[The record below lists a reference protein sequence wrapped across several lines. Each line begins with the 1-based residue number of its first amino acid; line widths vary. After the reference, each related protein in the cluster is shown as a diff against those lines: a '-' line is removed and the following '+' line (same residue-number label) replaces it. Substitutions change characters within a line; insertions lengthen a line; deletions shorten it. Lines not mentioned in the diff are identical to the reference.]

1 MSNTIS
7 FDAYDEYLA
16 KKKGATRVDT
26 TRDYDLSTAGENIL
40 KGLIPGNTTSLV
52 KGIEKATGKDLS
64 GLRKAAAVADFVP
77 AKLDAGFLGA
87 AEGITDFL
95 AGGATQLVGQK
106 EAAKWIYEHSWS
118 RDLSGSDVVDA
129 EIGNESKGYQLASD
143 LISGVGNVGFQV
155 AIGTL
160 IGGALAAPV
169 ANGAISQAGARAIS
183 FAPLFASASGAGT
196 AENIAKTGELG
207 WRENVG
213 GLLKGGVE
221 VLTEVVSPTGKI
233 VDRAINGKSA
243 GSIFRYLSKHA
254 VAKNIIVDFAS
265 EAGEEMASYAGGWFI
280 ENKLKISDEAFSA
293 RDMVYQG
300 VLGGI
305 TGALFSAPS
314 DISLV
319 RAAKSAGADVYA
331 KGETAVR
338 DKINE
343 GLIEV
348 GALKERG
355 NNSDNVKLAEAALA
369 KLTTDENL
377 SQTTKEYYLGLA
389 EQMVLKQNLSDQY
402 NALAK
407 ELVAK
412 AKADPATAQSMAD
425 AFNALVNE
433 AGGEG
438 KYTAADFTN
447 ENSEAARIYVV
458 AQMANNWLSR
468 SYAQTAMDDILRR
481 KAPLYQG
488 TAEQKNAIRSMEDGS
503 TVAFRVGDN
512 AYAVVTKRAGTDTYS
527 VGFTTPGQVESGGD
541 MLMNHD
547 LTFAKVSNLLAKPRT
562 ERKIDI
568 GIVLQA
574 DKRAKDEAK
583 KTSAEAKTAESKPAE
598 DQKKTEEKPKTEA
611 KAKTAEKKETKAEEK
626 TEEKQK
632 TETKKTEKKATV
644 KEGSVTE
651 TVKKKDS
658 AKVKKVYAELAERGT
673 EYGGISQSDL
683 KRLKS
688 GGSKSAF
695 EQYVADTVDQIPSKV
710 FATGKVSL
718 FEFANGFARLRND
731 IEAGKRPSYIEV
743 LDEAFNPHS
752 DFSITP
758 EWYNEMFHPD
768 LVKSKPIELTA
779 EQFREEAQRHS
790 VSSNEGFDFVEI
802 NGNTY
807 DAATVLDRLEMVD
820 YFDGNPNPKF
830 RIGKTDGNLYIDSTT
845 ECYVVKKKAD
855 FEPNFSI
862 GTGDKTSYSPSTKE
876 TTKAEQTAKTES
888 KEKVK
893 PEDLS
898 TVEKRLTSAFGID
911 ASEFTKEEWT
921 KARECVPN
929 IDGLTRREQARV
941 LTLVRTA
948 QANGINEDYYK
959 GLARLSSVYGFG
971 VVFEDIDVAG
981 FYSRKNGMV
990 VINPKNLDETF
1001 GHEIKHTFDQVIKDG
1016 NAEFREDLSAKVKK
1030 IVGASVFE
1038 KARAQYKADYEK
1050 LRARDGS
1057 VAEMSDAELDAEA
1070 SANVVGKY
1078 LSNMTLLK
1086 KIAATDYKLGRGLL
1100 AAIRRMKD
1108 KWTSAKAFAKENNST
1123 TFAEYRKMT
1132 RIENLLMKELGYNKA
1147 VNAKNG
1153 RLIEFTDGNG
1163 TVSYNVKTYREKS
1176 VIEDGVRKSGR
1187 EILEARL
1194 KKQGY
1199 SDSDVAQFLN
1209 RLDAVAD
1216 EMERLAG
1223 RFPIL
1228 NKWNNVELTYKDNQ
1242 LIFSALVR
1250 NGEYEINFDFSTV
1263 CKHREAF
1270 TKVLNKIVEIGRG
1283 GELNLTPKKIAQI
1296 NAILKEEGFETACK
1310 MCFVEGKRNGIKNWA
1325 NTFVNGRDD
1334 KKGWNYYVRQVYG
1347 DDVEYADFGI
1357 GDLSDEEVLKISN
1370 MLEQDLAKVAEIEQ
1384 EIQARY
1390 DAAKNAPKPKPVKEN
1405 INEMM
1410 FKLIKS
1416 NKQYAFLLKPE
1427 NLYGSKGVTQLN
1439 RMFPEVYSI
1448 LNRSYGQ
1455 GAPKITLEATPYGNE
1470 FQELAKS
1477 KGAKALADE
1486 TFHLGGARL
1495 QSFSD
1500 YQMIRFL
1507 DYCQLIANGASIGA
1521 AMQCYTKEIDMVH
1534 LFGLTGMKINMSLV
1548 PTLDDS
1554 GRGDYA
1560 GLKKNEDGSWDYAIA
1575 TESIQPYDY
1584 VDDKGVTRH
1593 GAFWYQN
1600 QEGYKENCG
1609 TILIGVSKYQILKAM
1624 ADPNIRM
1631 IIPYHKSG
1639 LSGEMAELLG
1649 IATTDDKG
1657 NVINKFTDY
1666 EEKNLQHTRRA
1677 DGSAVSKDFDF
1688 YEAYI
1693 RLKGD
1698 AKRACF
1704 EYLQWCEEH
1713 GYMPKFY
1720 DATPKTEGFVYIKDA
1735 PPDYEYAFKSKD
1747 GKSRLAMNENY
1758 YKLIEDFSCYDG
1770 DGYAHQQRAVD
1781 LVLPD
1786 DWTEV
1791 VYRGLDEAQNVDNK
1805 LSEKIGSII
1814 DAVFEAKES
1823 ESNKEVWRRSTDL
1836 EAQKKKPGFT
1846 KPSDTSL
1853 SPAPVTPETDSRYL
1867 ELAKEPKKNDS
1878 ELRRLVKDAAEKAGF
1893 QSPML
1898 YHGTRGFGFTKVKT
1912 TGVEKGAE
1920 WSPFFMTDNLIT
1932 AMTYS
1937 ESDDVRQVV
1946 SGKNVPSKSLRDLRN
1961 EATSL
1966 LGLGENNVTTG
1977 FIGSRKEG
1985 ERYAKTLSSIMDE
1998 ETKQALLSGKQGAF
2012 AYDIFAGKDSKFV
2025 FVPFENG
2032 FTIEDYVNNGGNY
2045 EFYVN
2050 TNGFLVVDAKH
2061 NSWSDIPSEW
2071 GSKTRTIAENAKKAG
2086 YTGVIIKNV
2095 WDDGGHR
2102 THLYDEEL
2110 DIESTVYIAFD
2121 PKSQVKSADPV
2132 TYDDSGNIIP
2142 LSERFNP
2149 QNDDIRYS
2157 PAPSGSGRIVIQASQ
2172 SRPTGREKLTNLK
2185 GELSRSNF
2193 RAALESL
2200 QVIAVNAQQGVE
2212 NQLVRAGMTKREAAA
2227 FSQLARSGRSHA
2239 INAIC
2244 YKLADM
2250 TGKIRS
2256 EGLIPILEP
2265 FLATKGEVYP
2275 AVDKDGNTVQ
2285 STAKGGELAG
2295 KRYSEFSDYY
2305 AMLHAIDRAAVGKNP
2320 YSSMTV
2326 AQMKQ
2331 IVAEYEQKNPDFK
2344 AAAEKLSAFNSAML
2358 DIEVQAG
2365 IISQETADLWRK
2377 QYPHYVPMY
2386 TQDSN
2391 AVGGKPVRGARNME
2405 VRRDNAAATES
2416 DHRVSDPLRNYID
2429 QVQRRIRAAKLNI
2442 LLNEVYNSAD
2452 GVNSETVDGKTVWSV
2467 RYLEAGKDGK
2477 EHFVELTGFK
2487 TRKAAQLE
2495 YLKHQGNRINDRV
2508 IRGDVDAVEAKDL
2521 REREQA
2527 YLENPESEN
2536 DPAEMF
2542 RKFKRGK
2549 NTVNEVSFYKDG
2561 KRVTMAVTDRI
2572 YTGLSD
2578 LGGIHSSILDS
2589 WTVKAVKKVNDTFK
2603 KLVTNWN
2610 PFFAVKNIA
2619 RDLQDGTLQSRFGM
2633 GEFLNMYRKNAEM
2646 MATGKYNDM
2655 WEEFLANGGLES
2667 SLYSDEFGTFTKGGK
2682 SGLEQATGV
2691 VGQFQHIKN
2700 FNTLT
2705 EALPRFTEYCLTR
2718 KHGGSVQTAL
2728 LNAADVTVNFGR
2740 SGTLGRILNTTV
2752 SPFLNPAIQ
2761 GLDRVVRLFT
2771 EDGIKNNKA
2780 LASLL
2785 LKAVLLAIV
2794 PMALGN
2800 AMYGDDDEYKDMK
2813 DSVKEN
2819 NYLFKIGDTWLKLPR
2834 GRVVST
2840 IAGLYNRSAKQLT
2853 GQDTDWGDYGKN
2865 VLDQITPAQN
2875 VARHIFSPFMD
2886 VANNKTWYGTKI
2898 ESEALQNYAVNQR
2911 YDENTS
2917 RISVW
2922 IGQLTSHFGLSPK
2935 EVNYLIDQ
2943 YTGVVGD
2950 ILLPTTTPA
2959 GTKGVVS
2966 YNFTVDPNTSSNL
2979 SNRFYD
2985 LYNKTMYKAN
2995 DGDVEAYY
3003 LKKRL
3008 DETKSAASE
3017 LFKQIKT
3024 INASSELSNKEKVK
3038 QASAIRA
3045 TINQLY
3051 KTALDDRRLYEQNIK
3066 DALAIENSYAVE
3078 KITAQSAKRYGLD
3091 SNAVGKY
3098 ALTFGGDFAKQ
3109 FNTEAQAND
3118 YKADAS
3124 KKTVYAE
3131 ANRLTYGAEYAL
3143 REYNSNVYEKA
3154 QKLNELGI
3162 SYDEYYNYYMTARY
3176 YSGAD
3181 KKKKILAYLN
3191 ASDLS
3196 KSEIALMMYY
3206 SGYSAYADEAKKAIK
3221 ASSLSA
3227 ERKKELLAGF
3237 TD

>member
-1 MSNTIS
+1 MRYRTNEDIGS
-7 FDAYDEYLA
+7 
-16 KKKGATRVDT
+16 
-26 TRDYDLSTAGENIL
+26 STAKSTKKRYRTDTERFEGVSSKQAETAKNIL
-40 KGLIPGNTTSLV
+40 QGFIPGNTTSFV
-52 KGIEKATGKDLS
+52 KGIEQATGADLS
-64 GLRKAAAVADFVP
+64 GLRKATAVMDFVP
-77 AKLDAGFLGA
+77 SKLDTGFLGA

-106 EAAKWIYEHSWS
+106 DAAKWIYEHSWS

-143 LISGVGNVGFQV
+143 LISGVGNVGFQIAV
-155 AIGTL
+155 GTL

-221 VLTEVVSPTGKI
+221 VLTEVISPTGKI

-293 RDMVYQG
+293 RDMLYQG

-305 TGALFSAPS
+305 TGAIFAAPS

-319 RAAKSAGADVYA
+319 RSARSAGAKVYSQ
-331 KGETAVR
+331 GEAAVQN
-338 DKINE
+338 KINE

-348 GALKERG
+348 KLLKERG
-355 NNSDNVKLAEAALA
+355 LNNDNVKLAEAALA

-402 NALAK
+402 TALAK
-407 ELVAK
+407 DLVAK

-425 AFNALVNE
+425 AFNAMVNE

-438 KYTAADFTN
+438 KYTAADFTS

-468 SYAQTAMDDILRR
+468 SDAQTAIEDIMTR
-481 KAPLYQG
+481 KAALYQG
-488 TAEQKNAIRSMEDGS
+488 TAEQKTAIRSMGDGS
-503 TVAFRVGDN
+503 TVAFRVGEN

-527 VGFTTPGQVESGGD
+527 VGFTTPGQVESDGAVYATHKLSAEKVEE
-541 MLMNHD
+541 MLSKPMTEQQID
-547 LTFAKVSNLLAKPRT
+547 AGIVEILAK
-562 ERKIDI
+562 KA
-568 GIVLQA
+568 QA
-574 DKRAKDEAK
+574 EVEKEQKAEKKQAKAETK
-583 KTSAEAKTAESKPAE
+583 KKPAA
-598 DQKKTEEKPKTEA
+598 KTEA
-611 KAKTAEKKETKAEEK
+611 K
-626 TEEKQK
+626 TEE
-632 TETKKTEKKATV
+632 AT
-644 KEGSVTE
+644 
-651 TVKKKDS
+651 
-658 AKVKKVYAELAERGT
+658 
-673 EYGGISQSDL
+673 
-683 KRLKS
+683 
-688 GGSKSAF
+688 
-695 EQYVADTVDQIPSKV
+695 
-710 FATGKVSL
+710 
-718 FEFANGFARLRND
+718 
-731 IEAGKRPSYIEV
+731 
-743 LDEAFNPHS
+743 
-752 DFSITP
+752 
-758 EWYNEMFHPD
+758 
-768 LVKSKPIELTA
+768 
-779 EQFREEAQRHS
+779 
-790 VSSNEGFDFVEI
+790 
-802 NGNTY
+802 
-807 DAATVLDRLEMVD
+807 
-820 YFDGNPNPKF
+820 
-830 RIGKTDGNLYIDSTT
+830 
-845 ECYVVKKKAD
+845 KKKA
-855 FEPNFSI
+855 ETESK
-862 GTGDKTSYSPSTKE
+862 GKKKTPVQAKKAGEEASLSPAIAE
-876 TTKAEQTAKTES
+876 TEQTAKTEA
-888 KEKVK
+888 KEKVA

-911 ASEFTKEEWT
+911 GSEFTKEEWT

-948 QANGINEDYYK
+948 QANGINEDYMK

-971 VVFEDIDVAG
+971 VVFEDIDVSG

-990 VINPKNLDETF
+990 VINPNNLDETF
-1001 GHEIKHTFDQVIKDG
+1001 GHEIEHSFDQIIKEG
-1016 NAEFREDLSAKVKK
+1016 KAEFRTDLSEKVKK
-1030 IVGASVFE
+1030 IVGASVFDRA
-1038 KARAQYKADYEK
+1038 KAQYKADYEK

-1057 VAEMSDAELDAEA
+1057 VAELSDAELEAEA
-1070 SANVVGKY
+1070 TANVVGKY

-1086 KIAATDYKLGRGLL
+1086 RLAATDYSLGRGLL

-1108 KWTSAKAFAKENNST
+1108 KWTSAKAFAKENDST
-1123 TFAEYRKMT
+1123 AFAEYRKMT
-1132 RIENLLMKELGYNKA
+1132 RIEKLLM
-1147 VNAKNG
+1147 
-1153 RLIEFTDGNG
+1153 
-1163 TVSYNVKTYREKS
+1163 
-1176 VIEDGVRKSGR
+1176 
-1187 EILEARL
+1187 
-1194 KKQGY
+1194 
-1199 SDSDVAQFLN
+1199 
-1209 RLDAVAD
+1209 
-1216 EMERLAG
+1216 
-1223 RFPIL
+1223 
-1228 NKWNNVELTYKDNQ
+1228 
-1242 LIFSALVR
+1242 
-1250 NGEYEINFDFSTV
+1250 
-1263 CKHREAF
+1263 
-1270 TKVLNKIVEIGRG
+1270 
-1283 GELNLTPKKIAQI
+1283 
-1296 NAILKEEGFETACK
+1296 
-1310 MCFVEGKRNGIKNWA
+1310 
-1325 NTFVNGRDD
+1325 
-1334 KKGWNYYVRQVYG
+1334 
-1347 DDVEYADFGI
+1347 
-1357 GDLSDEEVLKISN
+1357 
-1370 MLEQDLAKVAEIEQ
+1370 
-1384 EIQARY
+1384 
-1390 DAAKNAPKPKPVKEN
+1390 
-1405 INEMM
+1405 
-1410 FKLIKS
+1410 
-1416 NKQYAFLLKPE
+1416 
-1427 NLYGSKGVTQLN
+1427 
-1439 RMFPEVYSI
+1439 
-1448 LNRSYGQ
+1448 
-1455 GAPKITLEATPYGNE
+1455 
-1470 FQELAKS
+1470 QELADARSQKRTAQGS
-1477 KGAKALADE
+1477 VSYSPAG
-1486 TFHLGGARL
+1486 TF
-1495 QSFSD
+1495 SEKVVSSMSMTDCSD
-1500 YQMIRFL
+1500 MIRRVFNSDVRDYWEGEIKTAEQWLEERGVDEVAFNCENNENVYRKYLSKIKAYDDGDITAYDIIEAYKANALKGGERTTEKATRL
-1507 DYCQLIANGASIGA
+1507 DVS
-1521 AMQCYTKEIDMVH
+1521 
-1534 LFGLTGMKINMSLV
+1534 
-1548 PTLDDS
+1548 
-1554 GRGDYA
+1554 
-1560 GLKKNEDGSWDYAIA
+1560 
-1575 TESIQPYDY
+1575 
-1584 VDDKGVTRH
+1584 
-1593 GAFWYQN
+1593 
-1600 QEGYKENCG
+1600 QERGYKD
-1609 TILIGVSKYQILKAM
+1609 S
-1624 ADPNIRM
+1624 R
-1631 IIPYHKSG
+1631 
-1639 LSGEMAELLG
+1639 
-1649 IATTDDKG
+1649 
-1657 NVINKFTDY
+1657 
-1666 EEKNLQHTRRA
+1666 
-1677 DGSAVSKDFDF
+1677 F
-1688 YEAYI
+1688 YAPKEA
-1693 RLKGD
+1693 D
-1698 AKRACF
+1698 AKRAKKTY
-1704 EYLQWCEEH
+1704 EIASQKVTSANRAVVYEARA
-1713 GYMPKFY
+1713 KFL
-1720 DATPKTEGFVYIKDA
+1720 F
-1735 PPDYEYAFKSKD
+1735 
-1747 GKSRLAMNENY
+1747 LAHNENAEELFGISRAEINKRLRSWSRY
-1758 YKLIEDFSCYDG
+1758 PAQAVEISNRINRGIPLENRWTGIQNCSILNKQTVSDSDILSMVKKIDGTSSEYKRQYIARTMLALDTHIDWSNLSFTFHRGQLRNAKGLYTNNHIDIGG
-1770 DGYAHQQRAVD
+1770 DGYANTVAHEMGHALDDIWGNDILGSRQHLTESARAESAIEDADARQFLHNFRAFVDSITDSADIHSDYTQRAA
-1781 LVLPD
+1781 
-1786 DWTEV
+1786 EV
-1791 VYRGLDEAQNVDNK
+1791 FARFVARFVEFADYTAGNRFYQETTHYHDRFTASQFYEFARLLQEKAMLDSKRATQRTVADV
-1805 LSEKIGSII
+1805 SY
-1814 DAVFEAKES
+1814 
-1823 ESNKEVWRRSTDL
+1823 
-1836 EAQKKKPGFT
+1836 
-1846 KPSDTSL
+1846 
-1853 SPAPVTPETDSRYL
+1853 SPAPVTRETDSRYL
-1867 ELAKEPKKNDS
+1867 SLARDPQKNES
-1878 ELRRLVKDAAEKAGF
+1878 ELRRLVKEAAEQWGAIKQDNAPKVF
-1893 QSPML
+1893 
-1898 YHGTRGFGFTKVKT
+1898 YHGTSNEFWAFDIRKSNDKT
-1912 TGVEKGAE
+1912 GRMMG
-1920 WSPFFMTDNLIT
+1920 LG
-1932 AMTYS
+1932 
-1937 ESDDVRQVV
+1937 
-1946 SGKNVPSKSLRDLRN
+1946 SGKGKIYLTEYKASAQAAAYSSKARGTGKSERVLPLYVSANKVLDKTDYSRLLKSAYEKYPNSEPHKTGYDYTQRDKAIA
-1961 EATSL
+1961 E
-1966 LGLGENNVTTG
+1966 VD
-1977 FIGSRKEG
+1977 
-1985 ERYAKTLSSIMDE
+1985 RYVK
-1998 ETKQALLSGKQGAF
+1998 KQG
-2012 AYDIFAGKDSKFV
+2012 YDCVWDKESGEMFV
-2025 FVPFENG
+2025 F
-2032 FTIEDYVNNGGNY
+2032 
-2045 EFYVN
+2045 
-2050 TNGFLVVDAKH
+2050 
-2061 NSWSDIPSEW
+2061 NS
-2071 GSKTRTIAENAKKAG
+2071 TQ
-2086 YTGVIIKNV
+2086 
-2095 WDDGGHR
+2095 
-2102 THLYDEEL
+2102 L
-2110 DIESTVYIAFD
+2110 
-2121 PKSQVKSADPV
+2121 KSADPV

-2157 PAPSGSGRIVIQASQ
+2157 PASTNGSGRIVIQASQ

-2212 NQLVRAGMTKREAAA
+2212 NQLVRAGLTKREAAA

-2244 YKLADM
+2244 YKFADM
-2250 TGKIRS
+2250 TGAIRS
-2256 EGLIPILEP
+2256 DGLIPILEP

-2391 AVGGKPVRGARNME
+2391 ALGGKPVRGSRNME
-2405 VRRDNAAATES
+2405 VRRDNKAATES

-2452 GVNSETVDGKTVWSV
+2452 GVNVVTA
-2467 RYLEAGKDGK
+2467 EAD
-2477 EHFVELTGFK
+2477 
-2487 TRKAAQLE
+2487 KAQ
-2495 YLKHQGNRINDRV
+2495 
-2508 IRGDVDAVEAKDL
+2508 AKDL
-2521 REREQA
+2521 RAREQA

-2740 SGTLGRILNTTV
+2740 SGTLIRILNSTV
-2752 SPFLNPAIQ
+2752 SPFLNPAVQ
-2761 GLDRVVRLFT
+2761 GLDRVIRLFT

-2813 DSVKEN
+2813 DSIKEN
-2819 NYLFKIGDTWLKLPR
+2819 NYLFKVGDTWLKLPR

-2840 IAGLYNRSAKQLT
+2840 IAGLYNRSYKELM
-2853 GQDTDWGDYGKN
+2853 GEDVDWADYGKN

-2875 VARHIFSPFMD
+2875 VARHIGSPFYD
-2886 VANNKTWYGTKI
+2886 VANNRTWYGTKI
-2898 ESEALQNYAVNQR
+2898 ESDALQNYAVNQR

-2985 LYNKTMYKAN
+2985 LYNKTMYKSN
-2995 DGDVEAYY
+2995 DGDEEAYY

-3008 DETKSAASE
+3008 DETKSAVSE
-3017 LFKQIKT
+3017 LFKEIKA

-3045 TINQLY
+3045 SINQLY

-3066 DALAIENSYAVE
+3066 DALAIENSYAIE
-3078 KITAQSAKRYGLD
+3078 KITAQTAKRYGLD
-3091 SNAVGKY
+3091 SDAVGKY
-3098 ALTFGGDFAKQ
+3098 AVTFGGDFAKQ

-3143 REYNSNVYEKA
+3143 REYNVNVYDKA
-3154 QKLNELGI
+3154 KTLNELGI

-3176 YSGAD
+3176 YSGKT
-3181 KKKKILAYLN
+3181 KKDKILAYLN
-3191 ASDLS
+3191 GSGLS
-3196 KSEIALMMYY
+3196 KSQIALMMYY
-3206 SGYSAYADEAKKAIK
+3206 SGYSGYADEAKKAIK

-3227 ERKKELLAGF
+3227 ERKKELLAGL
-3237 TD
+3237 TN